1 VIPSESV
8 EVAHDELLRM
18 GATIEIVTPV
28 ALRLALAATARQ
40 LAALNC

>member
-1 VIPSESV
+1 VIRSESV

-28 ALRLALAATARQ
+28 TLRVALATTGRR